1 VTERF
6 RRTPVIGRLTALAL
20 AAGIAAGGLGGWL
33 LWPQSAPADP
43 PPRSSSELMDA
54 LMWNREPVGGP
65 FALVDHTGAQRTDV
79 DFRGK
84 LLLIY
89 FGFTFCSDICPIDL
103 QSMAGA
109 VDQLGPAGDAV
120 QPLFITVDPEKD
132 TPEQLRGYVAL
143 FHPRLVGLTGDP
155 RAIKRLALAYKVYY
169 ARTPGTDT
177 QVDHSGVVYLIDP
190 AGHYAGFFP
199 PGTPAGRMVEV
210 LRPMLTGQRPDGASH

>member
-1 VTERF
+1 M
-6 RRTPVIGRLTALAL
+6 ALAL
-20 AAGIAAGGLGGWL
+20 AAGIAAGGVAGWL
-33 LWPQSAPADP
+33 LWPQAAPADP
-43 PPRSSSELMDA
+43 PGRSSAELMDA

-65 FALVDHTGAQRTDV
+65 FALTDHTGTPRADT
-79 DFRGK
+79 DFRGQ

-109 VDQLGPAGDAV
+109 VDQLGPAGDVV

-143 FHPRLVGLTGDP
+143 FHPRLIGLTGDP
-155 RAIKRLALAYKVYY
+155 SAIKRLALAYKVYY
-169 ARTPGTDT
+169 AKPAGEAT
-177 QVDHSGVVYLIDP
+177 QVDHSGVVYLIDRD
-190 AGHYAGFFP
+190 GRYAGFFP

-210 LRPMLTGQRPDGASH
+210 LRPMLAAQRRDGAGH

>member
-1 VTERF
+1 VTGW
-6 RRTPVIGRLTALAL
+6 PIALAL
-20 AAGIAAGGLGGWL
+20 AGGIAAGGVGGWL
-33 LWPQSAPADP
+33 IWPKNAPDEP
-43 PPRSSSELMDA
+43 PARSSSELMDA

-65 FALVDHTGAQRTDV
+65 FALVDHTGTPRRDT

-89 FGFTFCSDICPIDL
+89 FGFTFCADICPIDL
-103 QSMAGA
+103 QSMAAA
-109 VDQLGPAGDAV
+109 VDQLGPAGDGV

-132 TPEQLRGYVAL
+132 TPDVLRGYVAL

-155 RAIKRLALAYKVYY
+155 RAIRRVALAYKVYF

-177 QVDHSGVVYLIDP
+177 QVDHSGVVYLI
-190 AGHYAGFFP
+190 GHDGRYAGFFP

-210 LRPMLTGQRPDGASH
+210 LRPMLAASVSQ

>member
-1 VTERF
+1 V
-6 RRTPVIGRLTALAL
+6 ALAG
-20 AAGIAAGGLGGWL
+20 GIAAGGVGGWL
-33 LWPQSAPADP
+33 MWPKDAPPDP
-43 PPRSSSELMDA
+43 PARSSSELMDA

-65 FALVDHTGAQRTDV
+65 FALTDHTGAPRSDT

-103 QSMAGA
+103 QSMAAA
-109 VDQLGPAGDAV
+109 VEQLGPAGDAV

-132 TPEQLRGYVAL
+132 TPEQLRGYVGL

-169 ARTPGTDT
+169 ARSPGADT
-177 QVDHSGVVYLIDP
+177 QVDHSGVVYLIDRD
-190 AGHYAGFFP
+190 GRYAGFFP
-199 PGTPAGRMVEV
+199 PGTPASRMVEV
-210 LRPMLTGQRPDGASH
+210 LRPMLAAQPRAVN

>member
-1 VTERF
+1 M
-6 RRTPVIGRLTALAL
+6 ALAL
-20 AAGIAAGGLGGWL
+20 AAGIAPAPSPAGCCGRGR
-33 LWPQSAPADP
+33 PADP
-43 PPRSSSELMDA
+43 PGRSSAELMDV

-65 FALVDHTGAQRTDV
+65 FALIDHTGRPRADT
-79 DFRGK
+79 DFRGQ

-143 FHPRLVGLTGDP
+143 FHPRLIGLTGDP
-155 RAIKRLALAYKVYY
+155 SAI
-169 ARTPGTDT
+169 
-177 QVDHSGVVYLIDP
+177 
-190 AGHYAGFFP
+190 
-199 PGTPAGRMVEV
+199 AGRPRLQGL
-210 LRPMLTGQRPDGASH
+210 LRQARPRRGHAGRSFRRGLFDRPGRPLRRLLPARHPGRPHGRSPAADAGRPAPRRRGSLKPRNRCNFPKLWP

>member
-1 VTERF
+1 VT
-6 RRTPVIGRLTALAL
+6 GRPIAIAL
-20 AAGIAAGGLGGWL
+20 AAGIAAGGVGGWL
-33 LWPQSAPADP
+33 LWLKDAPADSP
-43 PPRSSSELMDA
+43 TRSSSELMDA

-65 FALVDHTGAQRTDV
+65 FALIDHTGTPRTDT

-103 QSMAGA
+103 QAMAAA

-143 FHPRLVGLTGDP
+143 FHPRLIGLTGDP

-177 QVDHSGVVYLIDP
+177 QVDHSGVVYLVDP
-190 AGHYAGFFP
+190 EGRYAGFFP
-199 PGTPAGRMVEV
+199 PGTPAGRVVEV
-210 LRPMLTGQRPDGASH
+210 LRPMLTAQRRDGTGH